1 MSGRHT
7 AHKPYP
13 SEVTIRYRFH
23 PLCGL
28 TLPVIRLRYVHD
40 EPHYI
45 VRRPN
50 GWSLSFPVWMTQAPA
65 AKIDIVREPQ
75 MALSALLELRRLA
88 TACLS
93 SLPSS
98 DSEGSQDATARG
110 KTRAPIRGEQFR
122 SPTATPEGGGRA
134 SNPRTRAL
142 DEGARKDHRRGSGQ

>member
-1 MSGRHT
+1 M
-7 AHKPYP
+7 
-13 SEVTIRYRFH
+13 
-23 PLCGL
+23 
-28 TLPVIRLRYVHD
+28 IRLRYVHD

-50 GWSLSFPVWMTQAPA
+50 GWSLSFPVRMTQATA

-110 KTRAPIRGEQFR
+110 KTGHLFEENNSVHLAPLQRDVEEQV
-122 SPTATPEGGGRA
+122 
-134 SNPRTRAL
+134 TREL
-142 DEGARKDHRRGSGQ
+142 VLG